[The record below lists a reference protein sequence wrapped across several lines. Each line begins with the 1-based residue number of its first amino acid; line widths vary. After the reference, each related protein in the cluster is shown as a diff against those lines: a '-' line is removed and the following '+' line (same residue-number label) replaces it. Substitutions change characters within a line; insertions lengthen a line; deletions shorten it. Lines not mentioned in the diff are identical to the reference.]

1 MGEEIKELLEEEIKS
16 EIENLSSLEA
26 GSQQHSAAVESLAK
40 LYKLKIEEDKSSMDY
55 YEKEESRN
63 TEIDIKRNQMD
74 EAVKDRYFRLGIAAA
89 ELILPLMFYGI
100 WMNRGFKFEKDGT
113 YTSQTFRGLFSPRRS
128 SLLPLPAKAV
138 WA

>member
-113 YTSQTFRGLFSPRRS
+113 YPSQTFRGLFSRFKPT
-128 SLLPLPAKAV
+128 K
-138 WA
+138 

>member
-26 GSQQHSAAVESLAK
+26 GSQQHSEAVESLAK
-40 LYKLKIEEDKSSMDY
+40 LYKLKIEEDKTSMDY
-55 YEKEESRN
+55 YEKEENRN
-63 TEIDIKRNQMD
+63 TEIDLKRNQMD

-113 YTSQTFRGLFSPRRS
+113 YTSQTFRSLFSRFKPT
-128 SLLPLPAKAV
+128 K
-138 WA
+138 

>member
-1 MGEEIKELLEEEIKS
+1 MGEEIKELLEEEIKF
-16 EIENLSSLEA
+16 EIENLGSLEA

-55 YEKEESRN
+55 DEKKESRN
-63 TEIDIKRNQMD
+63 TEIYIKRNQMD

-89 ELILPLMFYGI
+89 ELILPLMFYGV

-113 YTSQTFRGLFSPRRS
+113 YTSQTFRGLFNRFKPT
-128 SLLPLPAKAV
+128 K
-138 WA
+138 

>member
-40 LYKLKIEEDKSSMDY
+40 LYKLKIEEDKTSMDY
-55 YEKEESRN
+55 YEKEENRN
-63 TEIDIKRNQMD
+63 TEIDLKRNQMD
-74 EAVKDRYFRLGIAAA
+74 VAVKDRYFRLGIAAA

-113 YTSQTFRGLFSPRRS
+113 YTSQTFRSLFSRFKPT
-128 SLLPLPAKAV
+128 K
-138 WA
+138 

>member
-26 GSQQHSAAVESLAK
+26 GSQQHSAAVENLAK
-40 LYKLKIEEDKSSMDY
+40 LYKLKIEEDKTSMDY
-55 YEKEESRN
+55 YEKEENRN
-63 TEIDIKRNQMD
+63 TEIDLKRNQMD

-113 YTSQTFRGLFSPRRS
+113 YTSQTFRSLFSRFKPT
-128 SLLPLPAKAV
+128 K
-138 WA
+138 

>member
-26 GSQQHSAAVESLAK
+26 GSQQHSTAVESLAK
-40 LYKLKIEEDKSSMDY
+40 LYKLKIEEDKSSMEC
-55 YEKEESRN
+55 YEKEENRN
-63 TEIDIKRNQMD
+63 MEIDLKRNQMD

-89 ELILPLMFYGI
+89 ELVLPLVFYGI

-113 YTSQTFRGLFSPRRS
+113 YTSQTFRSLFSRFKPT
-128 SLLPLPAKAV
+128 K
-138 WA
+138 

>member
-26 GSQQHSAAVESLAK
+26 GSQQHSIAVESLAK

-55 YEKEESRN
+55 HEKEESRN
-63 TEIDIKRNQMD
+63 TEINLKRNQMD

-89 ELILPLMFYGI
+89 ELILPLMFYGV

-113 YTSQTFRGLFSPRRS
+113 YTSQTFRSLFSRFKPT
-128 SLLPLPAKAV
+128 K
-138 WA
+138 

>member
-40 LYKLKIEEDKSSMDY
+40 LYKLKIEEDKTSMDY
-55 YEKEESRN
+55 YEKEENRN
-63 TEIDIKRNQMD
+63 TEIDLKRNQMD

-113 YTSQTFRGLFSPRRS
+113 YTSQTFR
-128 SLLPLPAKAV
+128 SLVSRFKPTK
-138 WA
+138 

>member
-1 MGEEIKELLEEEIKS
+1 MGEEIKELLEEEIKA

-89 ELILPLMFYGI
+89 ELILPLMFYSNGVQHHSQPC
-100 WMNRGFKFEKDGT
+100 GEKD
-113 YTSQTFRGLFSPRRS
+113 
-128 SLLPLPAKAV
+128 
-138 WA
+138 